1 MRQTMPHVNKMLE
14 CPKDEGYKEEKKKQ
28 QRKKVKE

>member
-14 CPKDEGYKEEKKKQ
+14 RPKDEGYKEEKKKTT
-28 QRKKVKE
+28 KKEG